1 MPAGTMRENVLST
14 WTQEDLAVYRALGDW
29 EKLWEATIPLVKMQ
43 YGRMVRAGTVPEP
56 ESKGDDH
63 WLQEM
68 LLIAGEAMRR
78 WDPQKGAYSTFI
90 VSAVRLGVRNSM
102 EREGRCGV
110 TADHGVSITVLSV
123 EDTRPGTVPDD
134 DAADDDGTF
143 SAALSYGGVVE
154 RGSPPQGDAPE
165 GLRDPAEEASRLE
178 LQARLV
184 AALAT
189 LPIEERE
196 VLLAVQTESAPAY
209 AERTGIPLRSVERR
223 CARARAAV
231 AVLLESAVN

>member
-1 MPAGTMRENVLST
+1 MRENVLST

-78 WDPQKGAYSTFI
+78 WDPEKGAYSTFI
-90 VSAVRLGVRNSM
+90 VNAVQLAIRNSLK
-102 EREGRCGV
+102 REGRCGV
-110 TADHGVSITVLSV
+110 TADHGVEVVVLSV

-154 RGSPPQGDAPE
+154 RTCQPQGDVPE
-165 GLRDPAEEASRLE
+165 GLGDPADEAARME
-178 LQARLV
+178 LQGHLA
-184 AALAT
+184 AALAC
-189 LPIEERE
+189 LSPEERE
-196 VLLAVQTESAPAY
+196 ALLAVQVETQAAY
-209 AERTGIPLRSVERR
+209 AARIGAPRRTVEDRI
-223 CARARAAV
+223 ARAKARV
-231 AVLLESAVN
+231 VEILESKVN